1 MMIIDMTAQ
10 LSPLVVGLLAILVT
24 AATGLAM
31 SAWRLANESALS
43 PSRPVRH
50 LAAVTPP
57 TPVQRAIAKAA

>member
-10 LSPLVVGLLAILVT
+10 LSPLVVGLLAVLVV
-24 AATGLAM
+24 AAAGLAM

-43 PSRPVRH
+43 PSRPVRR

-57 TPVQRAIAKAA
+57 IPVKRAIAKAA